1 MKYTKSAWFVNKFDI
16 VNSALIGP
24 AAIFAAIYSAIPSG
38 DDLGAYCWYF
48 VFALVAVKLV
58 MDLIIVHKV
67 WGWALL
73 PVALVVRA
81 LTTTL
86 ATLCGVLL
94 LIAAAYNSQSKQK
107 IDSAWTKDD
116 RSSRYRE
123 GRRDRSASE
132 GFKSAGSGLWGFM
145 VRHTLDFCE
154 QD

>member
-38 DDLGAYCWYF
+38 DDLGVYCWYF

-73 PVALVVRA
+73 PVALVVRV

-123 GRRDRSASE
+123 GRRDRSTSE

>member
-24 AAIFAAIYSAIPSG
+24 AAIFAAIYSEIPSG
-38 DDLGAYCWYF
+38 DDLGVYCWYF

-123 GRRDRSASE
+123 GRRDRSTSE